1 MALVGMTAKAH
12 SLLNCMATSPDYRG
26 SLETKDLKSLM
37 LDTDGEFM
45 CRGHLREI
53 KTGKLAPGVYK
64 VWSVPCAAKLRR

>member
-1 MALVGMTAKAH
+1 MAG
-12 SLLNCMATSPDYRG
+12 SPERRG
-26 SLETKDLKSLM
+26 SLETKDLQSLM